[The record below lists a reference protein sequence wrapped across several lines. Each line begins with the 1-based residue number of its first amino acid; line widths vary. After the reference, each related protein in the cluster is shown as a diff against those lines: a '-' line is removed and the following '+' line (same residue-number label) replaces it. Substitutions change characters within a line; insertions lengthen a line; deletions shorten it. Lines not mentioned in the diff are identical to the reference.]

1 MNRLKITLYP
11 VDFETPFSL
20 GDFVMSIAILAEH
33 MGLGYTLNP
42 SGASVEGTSSDLL
55 VFLRRLKN
63 ETFGMLTDKIVMVV
77 SYPGENQFNRT
88 KPGTYIHD
96 GGSINR
102 IPTLEE
108 TVIGMIG

>member
-33 MGLGYTLNP
+33 MGLGYSLNP
-42 SGASVEGTSSDLL
+42 AGASVEGASSDLL
-55 VFLRRLKN
+55 VFLKRLKN
-63 ETFGMLTDKIVMVV
+63 ETFGMLEDKIVMVV
-77 SYPGENQFNRT
+77 SYPGENQLKRE
-88 KPGTYIHD
+88 KPGTFIHN
-96 GGSINR
+96 SISTDR

-108 TVIGMIG
+108 TVIDMIG

>member
-1 MNRLKITLYP
+1 
-11 VDFETPFSL
+11 
-20 GDFVMSIAILAEH
+20 
-33 MGLGYTLNP
+33 
-42 SGASVEGTSSDLL
+42 
-55 VFLRRLKN
+55 
-63 ETFGMLTDKIVMVV
+63 MLTDKIVMVV